1 MKRQHGRKGEIV
13 MIATAM
19 RWKRRR
25 LPFWRFAWYEPLLMV
40 LIDEVMEVLCWLM
53 ELAEVDVVWMKEEKR
68 KKWEGRLFVLSGASE

>member
-1 MKRQHGRKGEIV
+1 
-13 MIATAM
+13 
-19 RWKRRR
+19 
-25 LPFWRFAWYEPLLMV
+25 MV